1 MCVVPHRRFVV
12 RHTKPL
18 ERAAPPP
25 ARPEEDAAPPV
36 AAAEEKKEEEEE
48 EDASAMFSLLA
59 KGLLQARAGGR
70 APQMKL
76 SGKSDAAH
84 ALRAPSSRK

>member
-1 MCVVPHRRFVV
+1 M

-36 AAAEEKKEEEEE
+36 AAVEEKKEEEE

-70 APQMKL
+70 APKMKL